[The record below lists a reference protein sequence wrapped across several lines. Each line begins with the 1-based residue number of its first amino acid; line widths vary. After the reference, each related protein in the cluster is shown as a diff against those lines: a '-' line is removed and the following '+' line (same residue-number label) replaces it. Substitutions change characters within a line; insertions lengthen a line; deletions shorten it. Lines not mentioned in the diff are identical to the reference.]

1 MVQTYLTGWG
11 AEIIPQ
17 RPNGQRTYIGRITN
31 VSRTYKY
38 VEYIPFYASI
48 HKFWIKVPRE
58 FRHELVGADRVKV
71 VKTHDG
77 KFVFHSAWKEPE
89 LPEKSVEEEME
100 EFLALGGGY

>member
-17 RPNGQRTYIGRITN
+17 RPKGQRTYIGKITD
-31 VSRTYKY
+31 VSKNYKY

-48 HKFWIKVPRE
+48 HRFWIKVPRE
-58 FRHELVGADRVKV
+58 FRNELVGADRVKV
-71 VKTHDG
+71 VKTHEG

-89 LPEKSVEEEME
+89 MPEKPLEKQLE
-100 EFLALGGGY
+100 EFTALGGGY

>member
-11 AEIIPQ
+11 ASVIPR
-17 RPNGQRTYIGRITN
+17 RPEVQRTYIGKITN
-31 VSRTYKY
+31 VSKTYKY

-48 HKFWIKVPRE
+48 HRFWVKVPRE
-58 FRHELVGADRVKV
+58 FRHELVGADRVKI

-89 LPEKSVEEEME
+89 IAEKPLEQAWE
-100 EFLALGGGY
+100 EFTALGGGY